1 MRIAPSATLVA
12 GALLGAAGTVLVA
25 FAPVQ
30 TAPSGSGAPLG
41 GAPAVDTPASPP
53 PGPLTEQQIQSDTYA
68 AMTLLSRL
76 IGRWDVQG
84 GSFEPDGTQAETFQG
99 AAVFSLALG
108 ENFVLGDWTLQSG
121 PYVLEQIDYFGYSPG
136 LRRFTH
142 TMLTQLDKSMVYQ
155 QGVWIPESSTLSFTM
170 AAPLDTPR
178 GTPRAVGLEYAF
190 LPGGQIAL
198 TMTMQS
204 GAKPPRTVRMML
216 TPSQEPPAPT
226 GPNGLPNG
234 TLSGMRQA
242 PANMAQMQKTLQEW
256 NAQKQA
262 MQQYMGSM
270 RSQMQQI
277 SQQMNSL
284 TNP

>member
-1 MRIAPSATLVA
+1 MRIAPSATLA
-12 GALLGAAGTVLVA
+12 GGVLIGAAVTLLLA
-25 FAPVQ
+25 FAPFQ
-30 TAPSGSGAPLG
+30 TGPTGAGSPPPGTPS
-41 GAPAVDTPASPP
+41 VDTPAVPP

-84 GSFEPDGTQAETFQG
+84 GSFEPDGSQAETFQG

-108 ENFVLGDWTLQSG
+108 ENFILGDWTLQSG
-121 PYVLEQIDYFGYSPG
+121 RFVLEQIDYFGYSPG

-155 QGVWIPESSTLSFTM
+155 QGVWIAESSTLSFTM

-178 GTPRAVGLEYAF
+178 GTPRAVGLEYSF
-190 LPGGQIAL
+190 LPSGQIAL

-204 GAKPPRTVRMML
+204 GAKPARTVRMML
-216 TPSQEPPAPT
+216 SPSQEPAAPT

-234 TLSGMRQA
+234 TLAGMQQA
-242 PANMAQMQKTLQEW
+242 PANMADMQKTLAQW

-277 SQQMNSL
+277 SQQMDTL